1 MAQHLDSQLAKFA
14 KRVTWPDDNEFISMS
29 AAKVG
34 KSYGVR
40 AHRGSKEGMHQLF
53 NPPMQSIF

>member
-14 KRVTWPDDNEFISMS
+14 KKVTWPDDNEFISLS
-29 AAKVG
+29 GPAKTG

-40 AHRGSKEGMHQLF
+40 AHRGSKEGKLTL
-53 NPPMQSIF
+53 IL